1 MSTDSEIPPMEAVAT
16 HPATSLHPFLRG
28 LICSGH
34 PSDISP
40 WSLLQ
45 NLSLEYQ
52 LQRLFSTGEAD
63 NQQVGAAQWPP
74 NDFMLARE
82 EPASSNHFTN
92 ITAVHAAGSGPLF
105 LVISTL
111 YSGRSLAVSKHTDNI
126 SLPLLYG
133 KYFN

>member
-1 MSTDSEIPPMEAVAT
+1 MHFSPSLEGSLVAV
-16 HPATSLHPFLRG
+16 RVG
-28 LICSGH
+28 Q

-52 LQRLFSTGEAD
+52 LQRLFPTDKAD
-63 NQQVGAAQWPP
+63 NQQVDAAQWPP

-82 EPASSNHFTN
+82 EPASSNYFTN

-105 LVISTL
+105 LLISWHCSSAL
-111 YSGRSLAVSKHTDNI
+111 QEVSC
-126 SLPLLYG
+126 S
-133 KYFN
+133 F